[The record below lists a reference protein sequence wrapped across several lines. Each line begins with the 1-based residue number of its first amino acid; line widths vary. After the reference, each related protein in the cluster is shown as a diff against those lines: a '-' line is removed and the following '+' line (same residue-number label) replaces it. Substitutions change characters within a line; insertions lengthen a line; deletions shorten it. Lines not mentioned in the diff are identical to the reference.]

1 MNRKFVSAEV
11 RKLLFSFFKRVFNS
25 CHYNILHCLLQEAV
39 ARGFDD
45 LSDNRFKY
53 VNVSG
58 IRLPFN
64 YNF

>member
-1 MNRKFVSAEV
+1 MNRKFVSGEV
-11 RKLLFSFFKRVFNS
+11 RKLYSAFSREYSTVVITIFCIVCF
-25 CHYNILHCLLQEAV
+25 EEV

-45 LSDNRFKY
+45 PSNNRLKY
-53 VNVSG
+53 ANVSG